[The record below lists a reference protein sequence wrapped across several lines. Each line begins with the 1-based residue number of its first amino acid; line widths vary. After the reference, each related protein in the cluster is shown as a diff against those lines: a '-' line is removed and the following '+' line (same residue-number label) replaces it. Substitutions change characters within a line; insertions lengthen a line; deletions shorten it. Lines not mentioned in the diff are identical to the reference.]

1 MRPLLAPPLMALLML
16 AGLSGTAS
24 AAEYHVRDRDPEAL
38 AAAIRHAN
46 ASPEADTIHLAEG
59 GLYAIFAPADDQRA
73 LPVIEGYLR
82 IVGHGAALRRYSD
95 RRVSLIEVAEGA
107 ELRLQRLSLAEGA
120 QGAIAN
126 RGRLY
131 LEDVQITDST
141 AAEPPAIVIN
151 DGELFAS
158 RCEFSFN
165 QLLGTRDI
173 SGALINRGLMRI
185 NDSLIAGN
193 RVSRQSSTLSTGA
206 VLNFGELTMQR
217 VRFEDNRLT
226 DTAGDDVLVAVIN
239 AASGQI
245 YGDLDSASIHM
256 LSANS
261 PF

>member
-1 MRPLLAPPLMALLML
+1 MRPLLALLFL
-16 AGLSGTAS
+16 ATLSTAAS

-46 ASPEADTIHLAEG
+46 ASPDADTIHLAAD

-73 LPVIEGYLR
+73 LPVIQGQLR
-82 IVGHGAALRRYSD
+82 IVGHGASLRRYSD

-107 ELRLQRLSLAEGA
+107 ELRLQQLSLAEGA

-131 LEDVQITDST
+131 LEEVQITDST

-151 DGELFAS
+151 DGELYAS

-165 QLLGTRDI
+165 QLLGTRGVG
-173 SGALINRGLMRI
+173 GALINRGLMRI

-193 RVSRQSSTLSTGA
+193 RVSRESAALSTGA

-217 VRFEDNRLT
+217 VRFDDNRLT
-226 DTAGDDVLVAVIN
+226 DTAGDDTLIAVLN
-239 AASGQI
+239 AATGRI
-245 YGDLDSASIHM
+245 DGDLDAASIQLLSAS
-256 LSANS
+256 S
-261 PF
+261 PL

>member
-1 MRPLLAPPLMALLML
+1 MRPMFALLIL
-16 AGLSGTAS
+16 AALSGAGS
-24 AAEYHVRDRDPEAL
+24 AAEYHIRDRDPEAL
-38 AAAIRHAN
+38 SAAIRHTN
-46 ASPEADTIHLAEG
+46 ASPGADVIHLAAN
-59 GLYAIFAPADDQRA
+59 GLYAIFTPADEQRA
-73 LPVIEGYLR
+73 LPIVGGELR

-95 RRVSLIEVAEGA
+95 RRVGLIEVAAGA
-107 ELRLQRLSLAEGA
+107 ELRLQHLSLAEGA

-165 QLLGTRDI
+165 QLLGAGDV
-173 SGALINRGLMRI
+173 GAALINRGLMRI
-185 NDSLIAGN
+185 NDSVIAGN
-193 RVSRQSSTLSTGA
+193 RVSRQSATLSSGA

-226 DTAGDDVLVAVIN
+226 DTAGDDALVAVLN
-239 AASGQI
+239 AAGGRI
-245 YGDLDSASIHM
+245 NGDLDAASIQV
-256 LSANS
+256 LSTAS